1 VDGREECRILTE
13 CEREKKMNMGKKERE
28 QYHQTGYVSEEVERL
43 KEQKE
48 DG

>member
-13 CEREKKMNMGKKERE
+13 CEREKKTNMGKKERE